1 MRQGLLLLAA
11 VLLPLGAAAAPVVAD
26 RVVIEKASHRLTLYA
41 GGRRLAGYFVAL
53 GRAPKGRKVCRG
65 DMRTPEGVY
74 QVVGRKADSGFHR
87 ALRLS
92 YPSPDDVR
100 RAQALG
106 CEPGGDIMIHGLKED
121 WGRDSPLHRLHD
133 WTHGCVA
140 VTNDEIEQIWRMV
153 PDGTEV
159 DIRP

>member
-1 MRQGLLLLAA
+1 MRQAILMLAA
-11 VLLPLGAAAAPVVAD
+11 ALLPLSAAARPAVAD
-26 RVVIEKASHRLTLYA
+26 RVVIEKARHLLTLYA
-41 GGRRLAGYFVAL
+41 GDRLIARYFVAL
-53 GRAPKGRKVCRG
+53 GHQPRGPKVCRG

-74 QVVGRKADSGFHR
+74 QVVGRKANSDFHR

-92 YPSPDDVR
+92 YPSPDDLR
-100 RAQALG
+100 RAQERG
-106 CEPGGDIMIHGLKED
+106 CDPGGDIMIHGLKED

-140 VTNDEIEQIWRMV
+140 VTNTEIDEIWRLV